1 MVLNSAPKPPVSP
14 SFSFFFLELF
24 SVAFGFFRIQDN
36 QIHVPLVFLKILLIH
51 EKMID
56 SVKQRNFIEA
66 KEKGMDD
73 TN

>member
-1 MVLNSAPKPPVSP
+1 MP
-14 SFSFFFLELF
+14 
-24 SVAFGFFRIQDN
+24 
-36 QIHVPLVFLKILLIH
+36 PLVFLKIRLIH

-73 TN
+73 TD